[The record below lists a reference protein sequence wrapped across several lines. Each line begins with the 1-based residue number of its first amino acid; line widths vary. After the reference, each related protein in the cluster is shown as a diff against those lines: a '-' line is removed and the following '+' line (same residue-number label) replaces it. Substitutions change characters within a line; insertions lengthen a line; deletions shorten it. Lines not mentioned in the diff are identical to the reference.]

1 MILQASQI
9 NKCQIIPLRNRQQ
22 KHGDWGFEPVRSE
35 ELGPLALREYLDSQ
49 VQILGS
55 LMLQCPELRKLP
67 IIQIVLEE
75 DRGGFGGGRVK
86 SQFGKMKCHPTVSF
100 FFHTLPTTLLPTE
113 TTFNHRVMGLEG
125 VDEPVAEVR
134 SIQKPKKSKKR
145 AVCDPDGFLAPG
157 STTEF
162 HRHDKKAWAF

>member
-1 MILQASQI
+1 M
-9 NKCQIIPLRNRQQ
+9 PP
-22 KHGDWGFEPVRSE
+22 DGF
-35 ELGPLALREYLDSQ
+35 
-49 VQILGS
+49 
-55 LMLQCPELRKLP
+55 
-67 IIQIVLEE
+67 
-75 DRGGFGGGRVK
+75 
-86 SQFGKMKCHPTVSF
+86 
-100 FFHTLPTTLLPTE
+100 LLFPYFTNYPSAHRDH
-113 TTFNHRVMGLEG
+113 FNHRVMGLEG